1 MHWTRDGL
9 ALAPN
14 RRSWLGWVGL
24 GNCYCGENLS
34 EERLFVIDLT
44 ELKVKVSGGQKGYLR

>member
-44 ELKVKVSGGQKGYLR
+44 ELKVKVDGG